1 MTVPSIRLRLLVL
14 AAASL
19 IVVLVIAFYAFAATF
34 TDHTHRVL
42 ERRLS
47 AELDRLVALV
57 DANSDIPTL
66 RQAMPDARYE
76 TPAGGIYWQIRDPA
90 TGALARSRSLWDTV
104 LSSGQALPGDG
115 IWLTDSVVGP
125 AGQRVLLVVASLVFE
140 RSPGEDR
147 PLEVAVAED
156 LAETDA
162 ANVAFRSDLVRAV
175 AILALALMGTSWAT
189 IELGLSPLARIK
201 QGVSRIRSGASNT
214 LAGAFP
220 SEVMPLVTEV
230 NDLLAAQERSI
241 EFARE
246 RAADLA
252 HGLKTSLTLLNG
264 EAFALQQGGNEAAA
278 ARIEQ
283 LTADMSDAI
292 DHQLRLSRL
301 RHRARTDR
309 QSTPLAPVV
318 RKVVAAVRATPN
330 GRELE
335 WSFAVDAGV
344 VVALDA
350 MDLAELCGVVLEN
363 AATWAESQVS
373 VSSMLDGER
382 VHLTVSDDGPGLE
395 NSALSRLGE
404 RGRRLDERGSGTGL
418 GLAIAREIVT
428 LNGGSIE
435 FSRSPEGGLAV
446 QIVVRAG
453 G

>member
-1 MTVPSIRLRLLVL
+1 MKLPSIRLRLLVL

-19 IVVLVIAFYAFAATF
+19 IIVLVIAFYAFAATF
-34 TDHTHRVL
+34 ADHTHRVL

-57 DANSDIPTL
+57 DAGPDIPTL

-76 TPAGGIYWQIRDPA
+76 TPAGGIYWQIRDPS
-90 TGALARSRSLWDTV
+90 TGALARSRSLWDFV
-104 LSSGQALPGDG
+104 LSSTGMLPDDG
-115 IWLTDSVVGP
+115 LPLAEPVAGP
-125 AGQRVLLVVASLVFE
+125 AGQRVLLVVANLVFQ

-156 LAETDA
+156 LTATDT
-162 ANVAFRSDLVRAV
+162 ANTAFRSDLVRAV
-175 AILALALMGTSWAT
+175 AVLALALMGTSWAT

-201 QGVSRIRSGASNT
+201 QGISHIRSGASKT
-214 LAGAFP
+214 LEGAFP

-230 NDLLAAQERSI
+230 NDLLAVQESSI

-264 EAFALQQGGNEAAA
+264 EAFELQQGGNKAAA

-283 LTADMSDAI
+283 LTATMSDTI

-335 WSFAVDAGV
+335 WMFAIDDGV

-363 AATWAESQVS
+363 AATWARSKVS
-373 VSSMLDGER
+373 ISSTLDGDR
-382 VHLTVSDDGPGLE
+382 VRITVGDDGPGLD
-395 NSALSRLGE
+395 NGALARLGE

-428 LNGGSIE
+428 LNGGSIG
-435 FSRSPEGGLAV
+435 FSRSTEGGLAV
-446 QIVVRAG
+446 QIAVRAG
-453 G
+453 R

>member
-1 MTVPSIRLRLLVL
+1 MRLPSIRLRLLVL

-19 IVVLVIAFYAFAATF
+19 IAVLVIAGYAFATTF
-34 TDHTHRVL
+34 ANHTHRVL

-76 TPAGGIYWQIRDPA
+76 TPGGGIYWQILDPT
-90 TGALARSRSLWDTV
+90 TGALARSRSLWDTA
-104 LSSGQALPGDG
+104 LSSGQALPVDG
-115 IWLTDSVVGP
+115 IPSAVSVVGP
-125 AGQRVLLVVASLVFE
+125 AGQRVLLVVVSLVFE
-140 RSPGEDR
+140 AAGRPR

-162 ANVAFRSDLVRAV
+162 ANVAFRSDLVRALTIIAV
-175 AILALALMGTSWAT
+175 ALLGTSWAT
-189 IELGLSPLARIK
+189 IELGLSPLARIAR
-201 QGVSRIRSGASNT
+201 GVSHVRSGASKT
-214 LAGAFP
+214 LKGAFP
-220 SEVMPLVTEV
+220 SEVMPLVIEV
-230 NDLLAAQERSI
+230 NDLLAIQERSI

-264 EAFALQQGGNEAAA
+264 EAFELQQGGNKAAA

-283 LTADMSDAI
+283 LTASMSDTI

-318 RKVVAAVRATPN
+318 GKVVAAIRATPN

-335 WSFAVDAGV
+335 WMFAIEDGV

-363 AATWAESQVS
+363 AATWARSKVGI
-373 VSSMLDGER
+373 SSTLEGER
-382 VHLTVSDDGPGLE
+382 IRITVSDDGPGLDS
-395 NSALSRLGE
+395 SALARLGE
-404 RGRRLDERGSGTGL
+404 RGSRLDERGSGTGL

-428 LNGGSIE
+428 LNGGSIR
-435 FSRSPEGGLAV
+435 FFRSAEGGLAV
-446 QIVVRAG
+446 QISVRVVR
-453 G
+453 